1 MRFIIAV
8 ILASAL
14 IPLNST
20 MIAVALPDMGES
32 LKAEPGDMTLWL
44 VTSYLLVNIILQSP
58 AGKLGDL
65 IGRRRAFD
73 IGLGLFAIGVAIAVL
88 APYLVTIALSRVVM
102 AAGGA
107 MLMPNAMAL
116 LRTSIPE
123 ERRSFAFGI
132 FGGALSASAAIG
144 PLIGGLLTSSF
155 GWKAIFLVNLPLLL
169 ISYLLVRGKTI
180 QSTPIAKPKAPRKF
194 DFVGMFFLAFSLVIL
209 VIGLKS
215 GGYWVLP
222 SIILGAA
229 GFYGLA
235 KWEARADDPLID
247 PGLLRIKPLMVGG
260 SIVGLQNLG
269 MYALLFQMPFLM
281 KSYYQLDIGTI
292 GQILLT
298 LTLFMVICAP
308 IGGWMSGRVGSRNVI
323 AGGLVVS
330 MIGFGLLVLTAGSL
344 NLFWMPFA
352 LSLVGAGIGMANGP
366 LQSIALSAVESD
378 QSGVASGM
386 ISTLRYL
393 GGIIGITI
401 ISLLLVSSE
410 PEVQLQQNVV
420 CFGLYF
426 IANLIALVMTFMLP
440 RK

>member
-1 MRFIIAV
+1 MRFMVAV

-20 MIAVALPDMGES
+20 MIAVALPDMAVS
-32 LKAEPGDMTLWL
+32 LNAEPGDMTLWL

-58 AGKLGDL
+58 AGKLGDM

-123 ERRSFAFGI
+123 NRRSFAFGI
-132 FGGALSASAAIG
+132 FGAVLSTSAAIG

-169 ISYLLVRGKTI
+169 ISYLLVRGKTD
-180 QSTPIAKPKAPRKF
+180 QSNPTAKPKAPGKF
-194 DFVGMFFLAFSLVIL
+194 DFVGMFLLAFSLVVL

-222 SIILGAA
+222 SILLGAA
-229 GFYGLA
+229 GFFGLA
-235 KWEARADDPLID
+235 KWEARAENPLID
-247 PGLLRIKPLMVGG
+247 PGLLKIKPLVVGG

-281 KSYYQLDIGTI
+281 KSYYQLDIATI

-298 LTLFMVICAP
+298 LTLFMVIFAP
-308 IGGWMSGRVGSRNVI
+308 FGGWMAGRIGSRNII
-323 AGGLVVS
+323 ASGLLVS
-330 MIGFGLLVLTAGSL
+330 MVGFGLLVLTAGNFDL
-344 NLFWMPFA
+344 LWMPLA

-366 LQSIALSAVESD
+366 LQSIALSAVNSE
-378 QSGVASGM
+378 QSGVASGL

-410 PEVQLQQNVV
+410 PEVQLQQNVL
-420 CFGLYF
+420 CFALYF
-426 IANLIALVMTFMLP
+426 VANLIALVMVFSLP

>member
-1 MRFIIAV
+1 MRFIVAV
-8 ILASAL
+8 IVASAL

-20 MIAVALPDMGES
+20 MIAVALPDMGET

-58 AGKLGDL
+58 AGKLGDM

-88 APYLVTIALSRVVM
+88 APYLATMALSRVVM

-123 ERRSFAFGI
+123 EHRSFAFGI
-132 FGGALSASAAIG
+132 FGAVLSASAAIG
-144 PLIGGLLTSSF
+144 PLIGGLLTSNF

-169 ISYLLVRGKTI
+169 LSFLLVRGKTA
-180 QSTPIAKPKAPRKF
+180 QPNLTAKPKAPRKF
-194 DFVGMFFLAFSLVIL
+194 DFVGMFFLAFSLIVL
-209 VIGLKS
+209 VIGLKL

-222 SIILGAA
+222 AILLGAV
-229 GFYGLA
+229 GFYSLA
-235 KWEARADDPLID
+235 KWEARVDDPLIE
-247 PGLLRIKPLMVGG
+247 PELLKIKPLIVGG
-260 SIVGLQNLG
+260 TIVGLQNLG

-281 KSYYQLDIGTI
+281 KSYYQLDISTI

-308 IGGWMSGRVGSRNVI
+308 FGGWMAGRIGSRNII
-323 AGGLVVS
+323 AVGLVVS
-330 MIGFGLLVLTAGSL
+330 MVGFALLVLTAGNL
-344 NLFWMPFA
+344 DLFWMPLA

-366 LQSIALSAVESD
+366 LQSIALSAVEPD

-426 IANLIALVMTFMLP
+426 VANLIALVMTFLLP